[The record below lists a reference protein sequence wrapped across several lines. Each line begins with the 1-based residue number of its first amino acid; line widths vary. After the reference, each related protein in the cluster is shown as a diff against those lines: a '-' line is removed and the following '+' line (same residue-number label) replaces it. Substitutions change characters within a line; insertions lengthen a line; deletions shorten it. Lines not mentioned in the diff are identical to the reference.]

1 MIIKKLQDVPF
12 AAAPGYEGVKKQVM
26 IGPEDGSNEIVMRYF
41 RLAPGGSTP
50 HHAHDWPHLVKVEVG
65 KGVAVDVD
73 GNQTPIEAGDF
84 ITCPTTRCTTSR
96 TRARRRSSSSAS
108 FPAAENHKTRIV

>member
-1 MIIKKLQDVPF
+1 MIIKKLEDVPF
-12 AAAPGYEGVKKQVM
+12 AAASGYEGVKKQVL
-26 IGPEDGSNEIVMRYF
+26 IGPDDDSNEIVMRYF
-41 RLAPGGSTP
+41 RLEPGGTTP

-84 ITCPTTRCTTSR
+84 IFVPDNEVHHFENAGSPSFEFICIVP
-96 TRARRRSSSSAS
+96 RRGES
-108 FPAAENHKTRIV
+108 